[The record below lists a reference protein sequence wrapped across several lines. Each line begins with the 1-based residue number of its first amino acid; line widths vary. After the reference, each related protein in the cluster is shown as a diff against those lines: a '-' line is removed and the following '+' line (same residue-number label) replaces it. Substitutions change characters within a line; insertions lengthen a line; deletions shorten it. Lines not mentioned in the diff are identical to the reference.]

1 MPQSLPSQ
9 KAELTKA
16 RNAGL
21 HFVGVA
27 FLFSVFVNL
36 LMLTGPLF
44 MLQVYDRVLSSHSRE
59 TLTALFLLVGFL
71 YVLMALLDYARGRVV
86 ARFGAMFQSRLDER
100 VFRATLKMA
109 VQQNAQPG
117 LALRHLENI
126 QQLFASPA
134 FLALLDLPWSPLFFA
149 AIFILHPMLGWLAL
163 AGGAVLIVVAIIN
176 QVMTHKRVSRA
187 QSLSQRAHGFADQAR
202 LAHEIVQSQGM
213 LGSITSRWSCQRED
227 AQREV
232 LSSSDWTGSFTALTK
247 SLRLFL
253 QSAMLAVG
261 AYLVLEGE
269 VTGGAMIAGSILLG
283 RALAPVEQSLG
294 QWALVQRARLAWT
307 ALSKLLEAMPAET
320 ARTALPVPEAT
331 LSVKNMTVVPPG
343 TRTPTL
349 SGVSFQLS
357 SGKALGVIGR
367 SGSGKSTLARALLGV
382 WPPVSGEIR
391 LGGATLNQ
399 YDPDDLGRHIGYLPQ
414 KITLFD
420 GTIAENIARMSDA
433 ADDSAVVTAARRARA
448 HEMIMSLAEGYDTVI
463 SGSDCQLS
471 GGQQQRVALAR
482 ALYGDPVLLI
492 LDEPNSA
499 LDAEGSDALNDAVR
513 GFKAA
518 GKSVIVMT
526 HRPVAIS
533 ECDDLIIIDKGQIT
547 AQGPRDEVLRA
558 NVRNMAQTPTLPIK
572 RRVAT

>member
-1 MPQSLPSQ
+1 M
-9 KAELTKA
+9 TRA

-176 QVMTHKRVSRA
+176 QMMTHKRVSRA

-213 LGSITSRWSCQRED
+213 LGSITSRWSRQRED

-261 AYLVLEGE
+261 AYLVLGGE

-283 RALAPVEQSLG
+283 RALAPIEQSLG

-357 SGKALGVIGR
+357 PGKALGVIGR

-399 YDPDDLGRHIGYLPQ
+399 YDPDELGRHIGYLPQ

-420 GTIAENIARMSDA
+420 GTIAENIARMSEA

-448 HEMIMSLAEGYDTVI
+448 HEMIMSLPEGYDTVI

-533 ECDDLIIIDKGQIT
+533 ECDDLIIIDKGQVT
-547 AQGPRDEVLRA
+547 ARGPRDEVLRT
-558 NVRNMAQTPTLPIK
+558 NVRNMAQQPTTPIK